1 MSMAKF
7 RKVKNNRKNS
17 PTKGMIYG
25 RAVVNSV
32 VHTSAIAKKITERC
46 TVTEPDILAVINA
59 LMTEISANI
68 AEGNKVVLDNFGS
81 FKLGIRTSPAV
92 SAKKFT
98 QANIKAMYI
107 IYSPYSVMDQGKRVK
122 PMLSGIKMEEMTE
135 YNGIE
140 DENDGGGT
148 PGGTPGGTS
157 GGTTSGGTSGGG
169 SGKDN
174 TGDTS
179 GGTDKDNPSGGNTE
193 SGGTGKDNTGSGED
207 GGRDNVDL

>member
-17 PTKGMIYG
+17 PTRGMIYG
-25 RAVVNSV
+25 RAVVNRV

-68 AEGNKVVLDNFGS
+68 SEGNKVVLDNFGS

-92 SAKKFT
+92 NAKKFT
-98 QANIKAMYI
+98 SANIKAMYI

-140 DENDGGGT
+140 DKENGGG
-148 PGGTPGGTS
+148 
-157 GGTTSGGTSGGG
+157 TSGGTSGGG
-169 SGKDN
+169 
-174 TGDTS
+174 TS
-179 GGTDKDNPSGGNTE
+179 GGTDKDNTGDTSDKDNPGGGNTP
-193 SGGTGKDNTGSGED
+193 SGDTGKDNTGDGE
-207 GGRDNVDL
+207 GGGGDNVNF

>member
-140 DENDGGGT
+140 DKENGGG
-148 PGGTPGGTS
+148 
-157 GGTTSGGTSGGG
+157 TSGGTSGGG
-169 SGKDN
+169 TSGGTDKDN

-179 GGTDKDNPSGGNTE
+179 GKDNPSGGNTP
-193 SGGTGKDNTGSGED
+193 SGDTGKDNTGDGED
-207 GGRDNVDL
+207 GGGDNVNF

>member
-17 PTKGMIYG
+17 PTRGMIYG
-25 RAVVNSV
+25 RAVVNRV

-68 AEGNKVVLDNFGS
+68 ADGNKVVLDEFGS

-98 QANIKAMYI
+98 SANIKAMYI

-140 DENDGGGT
+140 DKENDGG
-148 PGGTPGGTS
+148 
-157 GGTTSGGTSGGG
+157 TSGGTSGGTD
-169 SGKDN
+169 KDN

-179 GGTDKDNPSGGNTE
+179 GGTDKDNPSGGNTP
-193 SGGTGKDNTGSGED
+193 SGDTGKDNTGDGE
-207 GGRDNVDL
+207 GGGGDNVNF

>member
-17 PTKGMIYG
+17 PTRGMIYG
-25 RAVVNSV
+25 RAVVNRV

-68 AEGNKVVLDNFGS
+68 SEGNKVVLDNFGS

-98 QANIKAMYI
+98 SANIKAMFI

-140 DENDGGGT
+140 DKENGGG
-148 PGGTPGGTS
+148 
-157 GGTTSGGTSGGG
+157 TSGGTSGGG
-169 SGKDN
+169 
-174 TGDTS
+174 TS
-179 GGTDKDNPSGGNTE
+179 GGTDKDNTGDTSDKDNPGGGNTP
-193 SGGTGKDNTGSGED
+193 SGDTGKDNTGDGE
-207 GGRDNVDL
+207 GGGGDNVNF

>member
-17 PTKGMIYG
+17 PTRGMIYG
-25 RAVVNSV
+25 RAVVNRV

-68 AEGNKVVLDNFGS
+68 SEGNKVVLDNFGS
-81 FKLGIRTSPAV
+81 FKLGIRTAPAV

-140 DENDGGGT
+140 DKENG
-148 PGGTPGGTS
+148 GGTS
-157 GGTTSGGTSGGG
+157 GGTD
-169 SGKDN
+169 KDN

-179 GGTDKDNPSGGNTE
+179 GGTDKDNPGGGNTP
-193 SGGTGKDNTGSGED
+193 SGDTGKDNTGDGE
-207 GGRDNVDL
+207 GGGGDNVNF

>member
-17 PTKGMIYG
+17 PTRGMIYG
-25 RAVVNSV
+25 RAVVNRV
-32 VHTSAIAKKITERC
+32 VHTSAIAKNITERC

-98 QANIKAMYI
+98 SANIKAMYI

-140 DENDGGGT
+140 DKENG
-148 PGGTPGGTS
+148 GGTS
-157 GGTTSGGTSGGG
+157 GGTSGGGTSGGTSEGG

-179 GGTDKDNPSGGNTE
+179 GGTDKDNPSGSNTP
-193 SGGTGKDNTGSGED
+193 SGGTGKDNTGSGE
-207 GGRDNVDL
+207 GGGDDNVSL

>member
-17 PTKGMIYG
+17 PTRGMIYG
-25 RAVVNSV
+25 RAVVNRV
-32 VHTSAIAKKITERC
+32 VHTSAIAKNITERC

-98 QANIKAMYI
+98 SANIKAMYI

-140 DENDGGGT
+140 DKENGGG
-148 PGGTPGGTS
+148 
-157 GGTTSGGTSGGG
+157 TSGGTSGGTD
-169 SGKDN
+169 KDN

-179 GGTDKDNPSGGNTE
+179 GGTDKDNPSGGNTP
-193 SGGTGKDNTGSGED
+193 SGDTGKDNTGDGE
-207 GGRDNVDL
+207 GGGGDNVNF

>member
-25 RAVVNSV
+25 RAVVNKV
-32 VHTSAIAKKITERC
+32 VHTRAIAKKITERC

-68 AEGNKVVLDNFGS
+68 ADGNKVVLDEFGS
-81 FKLGIRTSPAV
+81 FKLGIRTSPAE

-98 QANIKAMYI
+98 SANIKNMYV
-107 IYSPYSVMDQGKRVK
+107 IYSPYTVMDQGKRVK
-122 PMLSGIKMEEMTE
+122 PMLSGIKMEELTE

-140 DENDGGGT
+140 DEENGGG
-148 PGGTPGGTS
+148 
-157 GGTTSGGTSGGG
+157 TSGGTSGGG
-169 SGKDN
+169 TDKDN

-179 GGTDKDNPSGGNTE
+179 GGTDKDNSSGGNTP
-193 SGGTGKDNTGSGED
+193 SGGTGKDNTGDGE
-207 GGRDNVDL
+207 GGGDDNVSL

>member
-17 PTKGMIYG
+17 PTRGMIYG
-25 RAVVNSV
+25 RAVVNRV

-140 DENDGGGT
+140 DEENG
-148 PGGTPGGTS
+148 GGTS
-157 GGTTSGGTSGGG
+157 GGTTGGGTSGGTTGGGTSGGTSGDNTQTGG
-169 SGKDN
+169 S
-174 TGDTS
+174 
-179 GGTDKDNPSGGNTE
+179 GNTE
-193 SGGTGKDNTGSGED
+193 SGGTGDGQGSGSTD
-207 GGRDNVDL
+207 VDL

>member
-17 PTKGMIYG
+17 PTRGMIYG
-25 RAVVNSV
+25 RAVVNRV
-32 VHTSAIAKKITERC
+32 VHTSAIAKNITERC

-98 QANIKAMYI
+98 SANIKAMYI

-140 DENDGGGT
+140 DKENGGGT
-148 PGGTPGGTS
+148 SGGGTSGGGTS
-157 GGTTSGGTSGGG
+157 GGTD
-169 SGKDN
+169 KDN

-179 GGTDKDNPSGGNTE
+179 GGTDKDNPSGGNTP
-193 SGGTGKDNTGSGED
+193 SGDTGKDNTGDGEGSG
-207 GGRDNVDL
+207 GDNVNF

>member
-1 MSMAKF
+1 
-7 RKVKNNRKNS
+7 
-17 PTKGMIYG
+17 MIYG
-25 RAVVNSV
+25 RAVVNRV
-32 VHTSAIAKKITERC
+32 VHTSAIAKNITERC

-92 SAKKFT
+92 NAKKFT
-98 QANIKAMYI
+98 SANIKGMYI

-135 YNGIE
+135 YSGIE
-140 DENDGGGT
+140 DKENG
-148 PGGTPGGTS
+148 GGTS
-157 GGTTSGGTSGGG
+157 GGTSEGG

-179 GGTDKDNPSGGNTE
+179 GGTDKDNPSGGNTP
-193 SGGTGKDNTGSGED
+193 SGGTGKDNTGDGE
-207 GGRDNVDL
+207 GGGDDNVSL

>member
-17 PTKGMIYG
+17 PTRGMIYG
-25 RAVVNSV
+25 RAVVNRV
-32 VHTSAIAKKITERC
+32 VHTSAIAKNITERC

-68 AEGNKVVLDNFGS
+68 SEGNKVVLDNFGS

-98 QANIKAMYI
+98 SANIKAMYI

-140 DENDGGGT
+140 DEENGGGT
-148 PGGTPGGTS
+148 TGGGTSGETS
-157 GGTTSGGTSGGG
+157 GGTTGGTSGDNTQTGG
-169 SGKDN
+169 S
-174 TGDTS
+174 
-179 GGTDKDNPSGGNTE
+179 GNTE
-193 SGGTGKDNTGSGED
+193 SGGTGDGQGSGSTD
-207 GGRDNVDL
+207 VDL

>member
-25 RAVVNSV
+25 RAVVNRV

-68 AEGNKVVLDNFGS
+68 SEGNKVVLDNFGS

-140 DENDGGGT
+140 DKENGGG
-148 PGGTPGGTS
+148 
-157 GGTTSGGTSGGG
+157 TSGGTSGGG
-169 SGKDN
+169 TSGGTDKDN

-179 GGTDKDNPSGGNTE
+179 GKDNPGGGNTP
-193 SGGTGKDNTGSGED
+193 SGDTGKDNTGDGE
-207 GGRDNVDL
+207 GGGGDNVNF

>member
-1 MSMAKF
+1 MAKF

-17 PTKGMIYG
+17 PTRGMIYG
-25 RAVVNSV
+25 RAVVNRV

-98 QANIKAMYI
+98 SANIKAMYI

-140 DENDGGGT
+140 DKENG
-148 PGGTPGGTS
+148 GGTS
-157 GGTTSGGTSGGG
+157 GGTD
-169 SGKDN
+169 KDN
-174 TGDTS
+174 TGGTS
-179 GGTDKDNPSGGNTE
+179 GGTDKDNPSGGNTP
-193 SGGTGKDNTGSGED
+193 SGDTGKDNTGDGED
-207 GGRDNVDL
+207 GGGDNVNF

>member
-25 RAVVNSV
+25 RAVVNRV

-68 AEGNKVVLDNFGS
+68 SEGNKVVLDNFGS

-92 SAKKFT
+92 NAKKFT
-98 QANIKAMYI
+98 SANIKGMYI

-140 DENDGGGT
+140 DEENAGGTTGGGE
-148 PGGTPGGTS
+148 
-157 GGTTSGGTSGGG
+157 TSGGTSGGT
-169 SGKDN
+169 SGDN
-174 TGDTS
+174 TQT
-179 GGTDKDNPSGGNTE
+179 GGSGNTE
-193 SGGTGKDNTGSGED
+193 SGGTGDGQGSGSTD
-207 GGRDNVDL
+207 VDL

>member
-17 PTKGMIYG
+17 PTRGMIYG
-25 RAVVNSV
+25 RAVVNRV

-68 AEGNKVVLDNFGS
+68 SEGNKVVLDNFGS

-98 QANIKAMYI
+98 PANIKAMYI

-140 DENDGGGT
+140 DKENGGG
-148 PGGTPGGTS
+148 
-157 GGTTSGGTSGGG
+157 TSGGTSGGG
-169 SGKDN
+169 TSGGTDKDN

-179 GGTDKDNPSGGNTE
+179 GKDNPGGGNTP
-193 SGGTGKDNTGSGED
+193 SGDTGKDNTGDGE
-207 GGRDNVDL
+207 GGGGDNVNF

>member
-17 PTKGMIYG
+17 PTRGMIYG
-25 RAVVNSV
+25 RAVVNRV

-68 AEGNKVVLDNFGS
+68 SEGNKVVLDNFGS

-140 DENDGGGT
+140 DKENGGG
-148 PGGTPGGTS
+148 
-157 GGTTSGGTSGGG
+157 TSGGTSGGTD
-169 SGKDN
+169 KDN
-174 TGDTS
+174 TSDTS
-179 GGTDKDNPSGGNTE
+179 GGTDKDNPGGGNTP
-193 SGGTGKDNTGSGED
+193 SGDTGKDNTGDGE
-207 GGRDNVDL
+207 GDNVNF

>member
-68 AEGNKVVLDNFGS
+68 AEGNKVVLDEFGS

-92 SAKKFT
+92 NAKKFT
-98 QANIKAMYI
+98 SANIKNMYV
-107 IYSPYSVMDQGKRVK
+107 IYTPYTFMDHGKRVK
-122 PMLSGIKMEEMTE
+122 PMLSGIKMEELIE

-148 PGGTPGGTS
+148 SGGTTAGGTS
-157 GGTTSGGTSGGG
+157 GGTTGGGTSGDNTQTGG
-169 SGKDN
+169 S
-174 TGDTS
+174 
-179 GGTDKDNPSGGNTE
+179 GNTE
-193 SGGTGKDNTGSGED
+193 SGGTGDGQGSGSTD
-207 GGRDNVDL
+207 VDL

>member
-68 AEGNKVVLDNFGS
+68 AEGNKVVLDEFGS

-98 QANIKAMYI
+98 SANIKNMYV
-107 IYSPYSVMDQGKRVK
+107 IYSPYTVMDQGKRVK

-140 DENDGGGT
+140 DEENAGGT
-148 PGGTPGGTS
+148 TGGGTS
-157 GGTTSGGTSGGG
+157 GGTSGETSGGTSGDNTQTGG
-169 SGKDN
+169 S
-174 TGDTS
+174 
-179 GGTDKDNPSGGNTE
+179 GNTE
-193 SGGTGKDNTGSGED
+193 SGGTGDGQGSGNTD
-207 GGRDNVDL
+207 VDL

>member
-17 PTKGMIYG
+17 PTRGMIYG
-25 RAVVNSV
+25 RAVVNRV
-32 VHTSAIAKKITERC
+32 VHTSAIAKNITERC

-98 QANIKAMYI
+98 SANIKAMYI

-140 DENDGGGT
+140 DKENG
-148 PGGTPGGTS
+148 GGTS
-157 GGTTSGGTSGGG
+157 GGTD
-169 SGKDN
+169 KDN
-174 TGDTS
+174 TGGTS
-179 GGTDKDNPSGGNTE
+179 GGTDKDNPSGGNPP
-193 SGGTGKDNTGSGED
+193 SGGTGKDNTGDGEGSG
-207 GGRDNVDL
+207 GDNVNF

>member
-17 PTKGMIYG
+17 PTRGMIYG
-25 RAVVNSV
+25 RAVVNRV
-32 VHTSAIAKKITERC
+32 VHTSAIAKNITERC

-68 AEGNKVVLDNFGS
+68 SEGNKVVLDNFGS

-98 QANIKAMYI
+98 SANIKAMYI

-140 DENDGGGT
+140 DKENGGG
-148 PGGTPGGTS
+148 
-157 GGTTSGGTSGGG
+157 TSGGTSGGG
-169 SGKDN
+169 
-174 TGDTS
+174 TS
-179 GGTDKDNPSGGNTE
+179 GGTDKDNTGDTSDKDNPGGGNTP
-193 SGGTGKDNTGSGED
+193 SGDTGKDNTGDGE
-207 GGRDNVDL
+207 GGGGDNVNF

>member
-17 PTKGMIYG
+17 PTRGMIYG
-25 RAVVNSV
+25 RAVVNRV
-32 VHTSAIAKKITERC
+32 VHTSAIAKNITERC

-98 QANIKAMYI
+98 SANIKAMYI

-140 DENDGGGT
+140 DKENG
-148 PGGTPGGTS
+148 GGTS
-157 GGTTSGGTSGGG
+157 GGTSGGGTSGGG

-179 GGTDKDNPSGGNTE
+179 GGTDKDNPSGGNTP
-193 SGGTGKDNTGSGED
+193 SGDTGKDNTGNGEGSG
-207 GGRDNVDL
+207 GDNVNF

>member
-148 PGGTPGGTS
+148 PGGTS
-157 GGTTSGGTSGGG
+157 GGTTSGGTSGGTD
-169 SGKDN
+169 KDN

-179 GGTDKDNPSGGNTE
+179 GVTDKDNPSGGNTE
-193 SGGTGKDNTGSGED
+193 SGGTGSGED
-207 GGRDNVDL
+207 GGSDNVDF

>member
-1 MSMAKF
+1 MAKF

-17 PTKGMIYG
+17 PTRGMIYG
-25 RAVVNSV
+25 RAVVNRV

-68 AEGNKVVLDNFGS
+68 ADGNKVVLDEFGS

-98 QANIKAMYI
+98 SANIKAMYI

-140 DENDGGGT
+140 DKENDGG
-148 PGGTPGGTS
+148 
-157 GGTTSGGTSGGG
+157 TSGGTSGGTD
-169 SGKDN
+169 KDN

-179 GGTDKDNPSGGNTE
+179 GGTDKDNPSGGNTP
-193 SGGTGKDNTGSGED
+193 SGDTGKDNTGDGE
-207 GGRDNVDL
+207 GGGGDNVNF

>member
-17 PTKGMIYG
+17 PTRGMIYG
-25 RAVVNSV
+25 RAVVNRV

-68 AEGNKVVLDNFGS
+68 SEGNKVVLDNFGS

-107 IYSPYSVMDQGKRVK
+107 IYSPYTVMDQGKRVK

-140 DENDGGGT
+140 DKENG
-148 PGGTPGGTS
+148 GGTS
-157 GGTTSGGTSGGG
+157 GGTD
-169 SGKDN
+169 KDN
-174 TGDTS
+174 TGGTS
-179 GGTDKDNPSGGNTE
+179 GGTDKDNPSGGNTP
-193 SGGTGKDNTGSGED
+193 SGDTGKDNTGDGE
-207 GGRDNVDL
+207 GGGGDNVNF

>member
-17 PTKGMIYG
+17 PTRGMIYG
-25 RAVVNSV
+25 RAVVNRG

-68 AEGNKVVLDNFGS
+68 SEGNKVVLDNFGS

-92 SAKKFT
+92 SARKFT

-140 DENDGGGT
+140 DKENGGGT
-148 PGGTPGGTS
+148 SGGGTSGGGTS
-157 GGTTSGGTSGGG
+157 GGTD
-169 SGKDN
+169 KDN

-179 GGTDKDNPSGGNTE
+179 GGTDKDNPGGGNTP
-193 SGGTGKDNTGSGED
+193 SGDTGKDNTGDGE
-207 GGRDNVDL
+207 GGGGDNVNF

>member
-25 RAVVNSV
+25 RAVVNRV

-68 AEGNKVVLDNFGS
+68 AEGNKVVLDEFGS

-92 SAKKFT
+92 NAKKFT
-98 QANIKAMYI
+98 SANIKNMYV
-107 IYSPYSVMDQGKRVK
+107 IYTPYTFMDHGKRVK

-140 DENDGGGT
+140 DEENGGGT
-148 PGGTPGGTS
+148 TGGGTS
-157 GGTTSGGTSGGG
+157 GGTSGDTSGGTSGGT
-169 SGKDN
+169 SGDN
-174 TGDTS
+174 TQT
-179 GGTDKDNPSGGNTE
+179 GGSGNTE
-193 SGGTGKDNTGSGED
+193 SGGTGDGQGSGSTD
-207 GGRDNVDL
+207 VDL

>member
-1 MSMAKF
+1 MAKF

-17 PTKGMIYG
+17 PTRGMIYG
-25 RAVVNSV
+25 RAVVNKV

-68 AEGNKVVLDNFGS
+68 ADGNKVVLDEFGS
-81 FKLGIRTSPAV
+81 FKLGIRTSPAE

-98 QANIKAMYI
+98 SANIKNMYV
-107 IYSPYSVMDQGKRVK
+107 IYSPYTVMDQGKRVK

-140 DENDGGGT
+140 DKENG
-148 PGGTPGGTS
+148 GGTS
-157 GGTTSGGTSGGG
+157 GGTSEGG

-179 GGTDKDNPSGGNTE
+179 GGTDKDNPSGGNTP
-193 SGGTGKDNTGSGED
+193 SGGTGKDNTGSGE
-207 GGRDNVDL
+207 GGGDDNVSL

>member
-17 PTKGMIYG
+17 PTRGMIYG
-25 RAVVNSV
+25 RAVVNKV
-32 VHTSAIAKKITERC
+32 VHTRAIAKKITERC

-68 AEGNKVVLDNFGS
+68 ADGNKVVLDEFGS

-92 SAKKFT
+92 NAKKFT
-98 QANIKAMYI
+98 SANIKAMYI

-140 DENDGGGT
+140 DEENGGG
-148 PGGTPGGTS
+148 
-157 GGTTSGGTSGGG
+157 TSGGTSGGG
-169 SGKDN
+169 TDKDN

-179 GGTDKDNPSGGNTE
+179 GGTDKDNPSGGNTP

-207 GGRDNVDL
+207 SGDDNVSL

>member
-17 PTKGMIYG
+17 PTRGMIYG
-25 RAVVNSV
+25 RAVVNRV
-32 VHTSAIAKKITERC
+32 VHTSAIAKNITERC

-98 QANIKAMYI
+98 SANIKAMYI

-140 DENDGGGT
+140 DKENG
-148 PGGTPGGTS
+148 GGTS

-179 GGTDKDNPSGGNTE
+179 GGTDKDNPSGGNTP
-193 SGGTGKDNTGSGED
+193 SGDTGKDNTGDGEGSG
-207 GGRDNVDL
+207 GDNVNF

>member
-17 PTKGMIYG
+17 PTRGMIYG
-25 RAVVNSV
+25 RAVVNRV

-68 AEGNKVVLDNFGS
+68 SEGNKVVLDNFGS

-140 DENDGGGT
+140 DKENGDG
-148 PGGTPGGTS
+148 
-157 GGTTSGGTSGGG
+157 TSGGTSGGG
-169 SGKDN
+169 TSGGTDKDN

-179 GGTDKDNPSGGNTE
+179 GKDNPSGGNTP
-193 SGGTGKDNTGSGED
+193 SGDTGKDNTGDGE
-207 GGRDNVDL
+207 GGGGDNVNF

>member
-1 MSMAKF
+1 
-7 RKVKNNRKNS
+7 
-17 PTKGMIYG
+17 
-25 RAVVNSV
+25 
-32 VHTSAIAKKITERC
+32 
-46 TVTEPDILAVINA
+46 
-59 LMTEISANI
+59 MTEISANI

-98 QANIKAMYI
+98 SANIKAMYI

-140 DENDGGGT
+140 DKENG
-148 PGGTPGGTS
+148 GGTS
-157 GGTTSGGTSGGG
+157 GGTD
-169 SGKDN
+169 KDN

-179 GGTDKDNPSGGNTE
+179 GGTDKDNPSGGNTP
-193 SGGTGKDNTGSGED
+193 SGGTGKDNTGDGE
-207 GGRDNVDL
+207 GGGDDNVSL